1 MLFEAIGSYADAERI
16 YDNLLAEDEAN
27 SSIHKR
33 KIAILKARDLIPE
46 AIEKLC
52 EYLKK

>member
-1 MLFEAIGSYADAERI
+1 MQLEALGAYGDAEKI
-16 YDNLLAEDEAN
+16 YDALLAEDEAN

-33 KIAILKARDLIPE
+33 KIAILKAQDLIPE